1 MKKWDVVV
9 VGGGISGISFGW
21 KAARSGS
28 SVLLLEAGSVT
39 GGCLDSRRS
48 AGGHWFEMGAH
59 TTYNSYGGF
68 LEIAEESGAGG
79 RMIPRG
85 EARKSF
91 GLLRGGS
98 YSWLTPPKL
107 LLRFNWLEIAV
118 NAPLGIFRKKA
129 GRSME
134 GYFGGI
140 LGKGNYRKYLG
151 PFLAAVPSQSADG
164 FPADGAGSLFKKR
177 PRREDVPRSF
187 GFDGS
192 LTTVCEEAVKVQGMT
207 VRKDTEVRQV
217 ARDDTGFVVTTSGE
231 DSIRCETVA
240 VAAPVDVAARILK
253 QDFSALAGTLEGV
266 ATVEVESVGVVPP
279 RERCWMP
286 EVAFLVPV
294 DDIFWSAVTRDPFP
308 HEKLRSFAF
317 HFKPGYSRDEKMDRM
332 QEILKVSPGDL
343 GEPVERKRR
352 IPAPAMGHDGII
364 ASLDGNLAGGKLALT
379 GNYFQGLAI
388 EDCIQRSFAEWERV
402 KRI

>member
-1 MKKWDVVV
+1 
-9 VGGGISGISFGW
+9 
-21 KAARSGS
+21 
-28 SVLLLEAGSVT
+28 
-39 GGCLDSRRS
+39 
-48 AGGHWFEMGAH
+48 MGAH

-68 LEIAEESGAGG
+68 LEIAEESGASE

-91 GLLRGGS
+91 GLLRQGS

-107 LLRFNWLEIAV
+107 LLRFNWLEVAV

-129 GRSME
+129 GRTME
-134 GYFGGI
+134 GYFGGL
-140 LGKGNYRKYLG
+140 LGRGNYRKYLS

-177 PRREDVPRSF
+177 PRREDVPRSY
-187 GFDGS
+187 GFDGG
-192 LTTVCEEAVKVQGMT
+192 LATVCDEAVKVQGMT
-207 VRKDTEVRQV
+207 VRKETAVRQV
-217 ARDDTGFVVTTSGE
+217 ARDGTGFIVTASGGE
-231 DSIRCETVA
+231 PFRCDIA
-240 VAAPVDVAARILK
+240 AIAAPVDAAASIVRD
-253 QDFSALAGTLEGV
+253 DFGDLATAMSTV
-266 ATVEVESVGVVPP
+266 ATVDVESVGVVLP

-317 HFKPGYSRDEKMDRM
+317 HFKPGHSLDEKLGRM
-332 QEILKVSPGDL
+332 QEILKVAPDDL
-343 GEPVERKRR
+343 GDPVERKRR

-364 ASLDGNLAGGKLALT
+364 AALDKSLAGGQLALT

-388 EDCIQRSFAEWERV
+388 EDCVQRSFAEWERV
-402 KRI
+402 KG